1 LGVGRKRRGRRA
13 GKTGGGAL
21 TSLRGGFKSVARG
34 VTGTKSSGPPSRGGR
49 FTSNLITVL
58 LVLVVVGLLMR
69 RLGVLH
75 HR

>member
-1 LGVGRKRRGRRA
+1 
-13 GKTGGGAL
+13 
-21 TSLRGGFKSVARG
+21 LRGGFKSVARG
-34 VTGTKSSGPPSRGGR
+34 VTGTKSSEPTSRGGR

-58 LVLVVVGLLMR
+58 LVLVAVGLLMR

>member
-1 LGVGRKRRGRRA
+1 VGRKRRGRRS

-34 VTGTKSSGPPSRGGR
+34 VTGTKSSEPTSRGGR

-58 LVLVVVGLLMR
+58 LVLVAVGLLMR